1 MSWLSGIGNFL
12 GKALDVVTDVIPG
25 GNLVQSAVELV
36 VPQAESFFSGSMGG
50 GTTIPATP
58 AAPTYQLGGAPMSQ
72 LPALPGIQ
80 QVSQVVPSNSMPLP
94 AMQTQAAAAGGP
106 GGLPVPFWKGPGG
119 KLQLPWNDPRVA
131 EYLKPYSLDDAYLK
145 PYYRAPKG
153 FVVLKDAS
161 GRPFAVQ
168 KEIAKFF
175 GLWKPA
181 AKPPISA
188 TDWKHYKR
196 NKAIE
201 KKLTKV
207 AAPVI
212 AKARKSAR
220 DSASRKKSTRR

>member
-1 MSWLSGIGNFL
+1 MGFWKGLGNIL
-12 GKALDVVTDVIPG
+12 GKGLDIVTDIIPG
-25 GNLVQSAVELV
+25 GNLVQGVVEAV

-50 GTTIPATP
+50 GGGASSG
-58 AAPTYQLGGAPMSQ
+58 AMPTYQLGSMPMNSMPQ
-72 LPALPGIQ
+72 LPGIQ
-80 QVSQVVPSNSMPLP
+80 QVNAVVPSNSMPLP
-94 AMQTQAAAAGGP
+94 AMQTQAAQQGGP

-119 KLQLPWNDPRVA
+119 KLQMPWNDPRVA

-153 FVVLKDAS
+153 FVVLKDGS

-181 AKPPISA
+181 AKPPITA

-212 AKARKSAR
+212 AKARKAAR

>member
-1 MSWLSGIGNFL
+1 MGFLSGLGNIL
-12 GKALDVVTDVIPG
+12 GKGLDIVTDFIPG

-36 VPQAESFFSGSMGG
+36 VPQSESFFSGTMGSGG
-50 GTTIPATP
+50 GGSVGGSV
-58 AAPTYQLGGAPMSQ
+58 PTYQVGGPMPTM
-72 LPALPGIQ
+72 PALPGIQ
-80 QVSQVVPSNSMPLP
+80 QMSAVVPSNSMPLP
-94 AMQTQAAAAGGP
+94 AMQTQAAASGGP
-106 GGLPVPFWKGPGG
+106 GGLPVPWWKGAGG
-119 KLQLPWNDPRVA
+119 KLQLPWNDAQIA
-131 EYLKPYSLDDAYLK
+131 EYLKPYALDDAYLK

-153 FVVLKDAS
+153 FVVVRDGS
-161 GRPFAVQ
+161 GRPFAVK

-175 GLWKPA
+175 GLWRPT

-188 TDWKHYKR
+188 TDWKHFKR

-212 AKARKSAR
+212 AKARKAAR

>member
-1 MSWLSGIGNFL
+1 MGFLSGLGNLL
-12 GKALDVVTDVIPG
+12 GKGLDIVTDIIPG
-25 GNLVQSAVELV
+25 GNMVQSVVEAV
-36 VPQAESFFSGSMGG
+36 VPQAESFFAGDIGG
-50 GTTIPATP
+50 GGAPKSSAM
-58 AAPTYQLGGAPMSQ
+58 PTYQLGGTMPSM
-72 LPALPGIQ
+72 PALPGMQ
-80 QVSQVVPSNSMPLP
+80 QVNAVVPASSMPMP
-94 AMQTQAAAAGGP
+94 AMQTQAATAGGP

-119 KLQLPWNDPRVA
+119 KLQMPWNDPRVA
-131 EYLKPYSLDDAYLK
+131 EYLKPYSLDDSYLK

-153 FVVLKDAS
+153 FVVLRDAS

-175 GLWKPA
+175 GLWKPS

-201 KKLTKV
+201 KKLQRV

-212 AKARKSAR
+212 AKARKQAR
-220 DSASRKKSTRR
+220 DSASRKKTTRR